1 VFIIHLRDGRTLKE
15 SDGVNWRDVPLHEIT
30 SLQLH
35 RNGKFYTVSVDGANV
50 KLLQLKRGTV
60 GTLIN
65 EEVSERVIGFI
76 WQDKVAVKMEVDEK
90 TGNVRLT
97 LEVRDEKG
105 KWRRL

>member
-1 VFIIHLRDGRTLKE
+1 MFILHMRDGRTLKE
-15 SDGVNWRDVPLHEIT
+15 GEVNWRDVDIQNIT

-50 KLLQLKRGTV
+50 KLLQLKRGII
-60 GTLIN
+60 GTLIS
-65 EEVSERVIGFI
+65 EDVTERVIGFI
-76 WQDKVAVKMEVDEK
+76 YDDKVAVKMEVDEK